1 MSRIIGLQKEASI
14 KGSFIVQIVV
24 YRNYNI
30 GDKVLVASEFEQDLE
45 RLSPFFEQIEC
56 EGGLGNEAIELLYRH
71 INIQKDVDMLILI
84 GDAPP
89 NSEAQVTK
97 NRKDRAWQEFMRTG
111 QARDP
116 LYQPTNCAE

>member
-1 MSRIIGLQKEASI
+1 MSRIIDLQNEASI

-24 YRNYNI
+24 YRNYNS

-45 RLSPFFEQIEC
+45 RLSPFLEQISC

-89 NSEAQVTK
+89 NSEAQVIK
-97 NRKDRAWQEFMRTG
+97 NRKGAAWQEFMRTG
-111 QARDP
+111 QARGP

>member
-1 MSRIIGLQKEASI
+1 MSRIIDLQNEACI

-24 YRNYNI
+24 YRNYNS
-30 GDKVLVASEFEQDLE
+30 GDKVLLASEFEQNLE
-45 RLSPFFEQIEC
+45 RLSPFLEQIRC

-89 NSEAQVTK
+89 NSEAEVTK
-97 NRKDRAWQEFMRTG
+97 NRKDGAWQEFMNKG

>member
-1 MSRIIGLQKEASI
+1 L
-14 KGSFIVQIVV
+14 
-24 YRNYNI
+24 
-30 GDKVLVASEFEQDLE
+30 
-45 RLSPFFEQIEC
+45 EQIRC

-89 NSEAQVTK
+89 NREEQVIK
-97 NRKDRAWQEFMRTG
+97 NRKDEAWQKFMRTG